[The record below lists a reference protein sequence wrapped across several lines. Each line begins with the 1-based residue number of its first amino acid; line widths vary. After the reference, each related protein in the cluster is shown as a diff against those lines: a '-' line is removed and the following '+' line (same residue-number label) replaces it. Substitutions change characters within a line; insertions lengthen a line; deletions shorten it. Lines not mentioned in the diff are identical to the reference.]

1 MSYSLEN
8 TDNEIIHSKEAFAI
22 VCANAC
28 SKQFKR
34 ELNV

>member
-22 VCANAC
+22 IVQTLAQ
-28 SKQFKR
+28 KQFKR